1 MKQFA
6 TIIASVLITSSAFS
20 QRLGQVNVSGKT
32 GVSYYSILTDQDVLI
47 RITPDGNIMDW
58 GTELL
63 SYSGNYYAPKLQPF
77 MGRVEYYG
85 PEADTAFRGK
95 VKSIGACSIT
105 YYGHYEKDV
114 QAGRL
119 KSVGRLLLD
128 YYDNFENV
136 AFRGKLRFIGDEL
149 LQYYSSV
156 EDELLRGRLKS
167 VGDIPVKY
175 YSSFEDMY
183 LKGKIK
189 SIGPVVV
196 QYYSS
201 LDRVE
206 NRGMLKSGSYRPNV
220 AGVTYIL
227 Q

>member
-6 TIIASVLITSSAFS
+6 TTLACFLITGCLFS
-20 QRLGQVNVSGKT
+20 QKLSQVNLAAKT

-47 RITPDGNIMDW
+47 RITADGKIIDW

-77 MGRVEYYG
+77 MGRIEYYG
-85 PEADTAFRGK
+85 QEADSAFRGK
-95 VKSIGACSIT
+95 VKSIGTCSFT
-105 YYGHYEKDV
+105 YYSHYEKEML
-114 QAGRL
+114 AGKL
-119 KSVGRLLLD
+119 KSIGNLLMD

-136 AFRGKLRFIGDEL
+136 AFRGKLRFIGSLILE
-149 LQYYSSV
+149 YYSSL
-156 EDELLRGRLKS
+156 EDELIRGRLKS

-189 SIGPVVV
+189 SIGPVVLE
-196 QYYSS
+196 YYSS

-206 NRGMLKSGSYRPNV
+206 YRGMLKSGFYRPNV